1 MIYRI
6 IMELTSNII
15 RHSKATDAT
24 IQLVYH
30 EKQLAIMAED
40 NGKGFIANAH
50 AGIGLKNIH
59 SRVNYLNGTMNIDSG
74 THGTTAMFHI
84 PYKKQQ
90 DE

>member
-1 MIYRI
+1 
-6 IMELTSNII
+6 MELTSNII

-30 EKQLAIMAED
+30 EKQLAIMSED
-40 NGKGFIANAH
+40 NGKGFISDTQT
-50 AGIGLKNIH
+50 GIGLKNIR

-74 THGTTAMFHI
+74 MHGTTVMFHI